1 MSAGVVTEVVPR
13 NQVRVGSHPELG
25 VVESVA
31 PAVKDGPKYAV
42 IYWPSTGTGT
52 TWEVSRL
59 TVVAEVYSPLADKHG
74 NRYTEGEAM
83 RLPLK
88 MWEELDIQ
96 RVED

>member
-1 MSAGVVTEVVPR
+1 MATETVTEIVRR

-31 PAVKDGPKYAV
+31 PAIKGGPKYAV
-42 IYWPSTGTGT
+42 IYWPSTGTRT

-59 TVVAEVYSPLADKHG
+59 TVVADVYSPLADKNG
-74 NRYTEGEAM
+74 KRYTEGEAAA
-83 RLPLK
+83 LPLS
-88 MWEELDIQ
+88 MWTELDIQ